1 MDNLKE
7 STTLE
12 ELEEELGRE
21 EYKFRFK
28 KVLRNTVYSL
38 ITVAA
43 VAVLMATL
51 LFPVLQIYGTSMT
64 PTLSEGQ
71 IVLTLKKG
79 TLSDYQQ
86 GDIVAFYYNN
96 KVLVKRVIATGGDYV
111 YISDSGVVSVNG
123 QVLDEPYV
131 DALSLGECD
140 MTFPYQ
146 VPEGKYFLMGD
157 HRSVSIDSRTSAI
170 GAVSE
175 EDIVSKIFLRVW
187 PLTDISLIE

>member
-7 STTLE
+7 SPTLE